1 MKLVI
6 FPIKIFIGIILLT
19 CVITFSTENKSKSAI
34 TSTAASSSSSESNMN
49 HGIFLNARLF
59 KNKNL
64 KKNLS
69 KSKSKTA
76 STNKNTVANKAAT
89 TTAAKTKSST
99 TLKNP
104 NPNPNPPKKPENAQ
118 SNVANN
124 KQKTH
129 VFEGPIL
136 HKGWIK
142 FFKYSAKN
150 GVDAKHP
157 NSFKE
162 NRQFFEQAKHFPN
175 ADLKTKKDGFFE
187 FIRDNHYFF
196 LSLFENLIAINSSL
210 YVRTLNF
217 FLLNL
222 FKKILGKR
230 KKNYR
235 PNINLRY
242 YGNFRRLKR

>member
-104 NPNPNPPKKPENAQ
+104 NPNPPKKPENAP

-242 YGNFRRLKR
+242 YGKFRRLKR

>member
-99 TLKNP
+99 TLK

-242 YGNFRRLKR
+242 YGKFRRLKR